1 MSMRYVSRYK
11 LFGVSCS
18 VLMVTPSSAIL
29 NDKKHFNVVSSQ
41 T

>member
-1 MSMRYVSRYK
+1 MSMRDVSRYK

-18 VLMVTPSSAIL
+18 VLTVKTSSAIFH
-29 NDKKHFNVVSSQ
+29 DKKQFNVVSSQ